1 MDNKRLKEQK
11 SNTEEIRLNK
21 FLSDAGFCSR
31 RQADRL
37 IEEGHVKVNNE
48 TALMGQKVN
57 LLDKVTV
64 DGKEVSRE
72 EEQIVIAF
80 NKPVGVECTTDKNNP
95 DNIVDYINYRKSI
108 YPIGRLDKNSQ
119 GLILLTNDGALVNNI
134 LKASNYHEKEYVVTV
149 DKPITEEFI
158 KQMSKGVKILDQV
171 TRPCV
176 VKKVNKHT
184 FNIILTQGLNRQI
197 RRMCE
202 TLGFKVQKLKRVRI
216 MGVHLDNL
224 PIGNYRNLTNSELD
238 SLKKN

>member
-48 TALMGQKVN
+48 TALMGQKVT

-80 NKPVGVECTTDKNNP
+80 NKPVGVECTTDKIIP
-95 DNIVDYINYRKSI
+95 
-108 YPIGRLDKNSQ
+108 
-119 GLILLTNDGALVNNI
+119 
-134 LKASNYHEKEYVVTV
+134 
-149 DKPITEEFI
+149 
-158 KQMSKGVKILDQV
+158 
-171 TRPCV
+171 
-176 VKKVNKHT
+176 
-184 FNIILTQGLNRQI
+184 IIL
-197 RRMCE
+197 
-202 TLGFKVQKLKRVRI
+202 
-216 MGVHLDNL
+216 
-224 PIGNYRNLTNSELD
+224 
-238 SLKKN
+238 